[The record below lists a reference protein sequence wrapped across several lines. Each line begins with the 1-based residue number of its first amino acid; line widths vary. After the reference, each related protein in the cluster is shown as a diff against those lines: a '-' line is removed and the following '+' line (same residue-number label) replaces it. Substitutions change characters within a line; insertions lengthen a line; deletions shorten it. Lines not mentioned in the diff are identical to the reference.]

1 MAGEHLSG
9 LLRRDRA
16 LVLAGLAAVSA
27 AAWAYL
33 LIGPGIEM
41 TRMGPDAMGM
51 MAMRPEWTA
60 VYAVLIF
67 LMWAVMMAAM
77 MLPSAA
83 PTVLLVA
90 ALAQRRAAA
99 AKGGAALFASGYLV
113 VWFGFGLVA
122 TVLQWALDRAG
133 LLSPR
138 MAIANAVLAG
148 AVFLAAG
155 IYQWTPLK
163 DACLRHCRSPVGF
176 LVAHWREGRIG
187 MASTGIR
194 HGAYCL
200 GCCWMLMALLF
211 AGGLMN
217 LAWVAAI
224 ALFVLAE
231 KAAPWGGRMSRATGV
246 VLALCGVALISQAA
260 LR

>member
-1 MAGEHLSG
+1 MAGDLISG

-16 LVLAGLAAVSA
+16 VVLTGLAALSV

-33 LIGPGIEM
+33 LLGSGLEM
-41 TRMGPDAMGM
+41 RRMGPDAMGM

-60 VYAVLIF
+60 VYTALIF
-67 LMWAVMMAAM
+67 AMWAVMMAAM

-83 PTVLLVA
+83 PTILLVA
-90 ALAQRRAAA
+90 ALAQRGAPGPKA
-99 AKGGAALFASGYLV
+99 GAALFAAGYLA
-113 VWFGFGLVA
+113 VWGGFSLVA
-122 TVLQWALDRAG
+122 TLLQWGLDRAG
-133 LLSPR
+133 LLSPS
-138 MAIANAVLAG
+138 MAAGSRVLAG
-148 AVFLAAG
+148 AVLLAAG

-163 DACLRHCRSPVGF
+163 DTCLRHCRSPVGF
-176 LVAHWREGRIG
+176 LVAHWRPGVLG
-187 MASTGIR
+187 MAATGMR

-200 GCCWMLMALLF
+200 GCCWMLMGLLF
-211 AGGLMN
+211 VGGLMN

-246 VLALCGVALISQAA
+246 LLMAGGAAVLIEAVW
-260 LR
+260 R

>member
-1 MAGEHLSG
+1 MDRRLCRSDLCHVGGHDGGDDAAERRPDGAAG
-9 LLRRDRA
+9 RR
-16 LVLAGLAAVSA
+16 
-27 AAWAYL
+27 
-33 LIGPGIEM
+33 P
-41 TRMGPDAMGM
+41 
-51 MAMRPEWTA
+51 RP
-60 VYAVLIF
+60 
-67 LMWAVMMAAM
+67 
-77 MLPSAA
+77 A
-83 PTVLLVA
+83 P
-90 ALAQRRAAA
+90 RRRGQ
-99 AKGGAALFASGYLV
+99 GGAALFASGYLA

-122 TVLQWALDRAG
+122 TGLQWALDRAG

-176 LVAHWREGRIG
+176 LVAHWREGRLG
-187 MASTGIR
+187 MASTGMR

-231 KAAPWGGRMSRATGV
+231 KAAPWGGRMSRAVGV